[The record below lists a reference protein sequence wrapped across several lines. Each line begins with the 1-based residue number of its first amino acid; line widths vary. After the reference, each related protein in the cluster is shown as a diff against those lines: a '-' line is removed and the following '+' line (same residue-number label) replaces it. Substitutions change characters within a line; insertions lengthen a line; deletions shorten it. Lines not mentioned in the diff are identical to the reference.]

1 MYSKTGPTV
10 RTINFIAISFSIV
23 TLRIDWASEEKADR
37 SEVLRLI
44 YQGRFLH
51 GNVTLS
57 ALHLQQGKLS
67 TLYISTTDHKE
78 KLVFE
83 QAKRL

>member
-1 MYSKTGPTV
+1 MYSKTGQKV
-10 RTINFIAISFSIV
+10 RTISFIAISFSIPTV
-23 TLRIDWASEEKADR
+23 RIDWANEAKADR
-37 SEVLRLI
+37 YEVLRLI

-67 TLYISTTDHKE
+67 ILLNFYDRIQR
-78 KLVFE
+78 KLLFE
-83 QAKRL
+83 QVKRL